1 MKNLCILFSTLLIF
15 SCNKDKND
23 DIEEQ
28 ETTEN
33 ELNSP
38 SIQTP
43 EPVIYLADNLDE
55 QDNMGWCIDT
65 QGNGFS
71 DIVHAHSCKPLDGD
85 VQFYYNEETRQI
97 FSAEYDDFC
106 IEMTGGPS
114 QGMTLNLVESDSN
127 SSNQKFTYNSE
138 SGEFIPEADDTL
150 CLAVGAT
157 SASAGPYMSRT
168 LSLEPIATTEVGL
181 KKWVIKGTAPDTD

>member
-55 QDNMGWCIDT
+55 QDNLGWCIDT

-71 DIVHAHSCKPLDGD
+71 DIVHAHSCKPTGGD

-97 FSAEYDDFC
+97 FSAEYDGFC
-106 IEMTGGPS
+106 IEMTGGAV
-114 QGMTLNLVESDSN
+114 QGMTLNLVQSHSS
-127 SSNQKFTYNSE
+127 SSNQKFNYNSE
-138 SGEFIPEADDTL
+138 SGEFIPEGDDTL

-168 LSLEPIATTEVGL
+168 LSLEPIATTDVRL
-181 KKWVIKGTAPDTD
+181 KKWVIKGTAPNPD